1 MGFPE
6 GTSGTEP
13 PCRRRR
19 SNIHEFNPWMG
30 KIPWCRIWHHAPVFL
45 PRKFH
50 GQRSLEGCRPWGCRV
65 RRLTICTHTHTHRV
79 ASIVT
84 ISDRACQTSFQRA
97 LIYPPSICFANNL
110 WKMPTPGNGLLG
122 AASLFSLCILLS
134 CLSILFWWKGEL
146 KSLDEI
152 SNLHIDSKLKLLHC
166 IWTHLVYMSWVGL
179 IYSSSEVGTVP
190 QACPLRSFLGT
201 FAGIISWRGVLII
214 SIPSFR
220 DTGVHL
226 CYLIKKGYWKT
237 KVEYQTTWPA
247 SWKICMQVRK
257 QQLELD
263 MEQQTGSK

>member
-1 MGFPE
+1 MTP
-6 GTSGTEP
+6 
-13 PCRRRR
+13 R
-19 SNIHEFNPWMG
+19 SSILAQ
-30 KIPWCRIWHHAPVFL
+30 KIPWAEKPGGLQTMGLQSQTW
-45 PRKFH
+45 
-50 GQRSLEGCRPWGCRV
+50 
-65 RRLTICTHTHTHRV
+65 LTICTHTHTHTHRV

-152 SNLHIDSKLKLLHC
+152 SNLHTDSKLKLLHC